1 MPKEPV
7 TRNDVAEY
15 AGVSTAVVSYVVN
28 EGPRKVAPETKERVL
43 EAIRAL
49 GYRPNATARALRM
62 GTTRTF
68 GLITPD
74 GGNPLFA
81 ELAKAIDREAASR
94 GYVVLQTSAD
104 GDPATERAKIAE
116 LLTRRVSGLLLVAP
130 HEDPDLSDAEVPA
143 IAINRVLP
151 TVSSVRPAYREGARH
166 GVEHL
171 MEHGHQVVGLVIGG
185 TGHPERELGWQDA
198 LEAAGLQPGPIARTT
213 FSRAGGRAAAN
224 ALLQA
229 TNRPTAIFASSDL
242 QAVGVLAALHE
253 AGLRVPEDVA
263 VVAFDGT
270 AETEYSWPPLTV
282 VRQPLERMAQAAV
295 SRLIDG
301 EEAVEAITFPT
312 DLIVRRSCGC

>member
-28 EGPRKVAPETKERVL
+28 EGPRKVAPETRERVL
-43 EAIRAL
+43 EAIRVL

-94 GYVVLQTSAD
+94 GYVVLQTSTD

-116 LLTRRVSGLLLVAP
+116 LLVRQVSGLLLVAP
-130 HEDPDLSDAEVPA
+130 HEDPDLTDAEVPA

-151 TVSSVRPAYREGARH
+151 TVSSVRPTYREGARQ

-171 MEHGHQVVGLVIGG
+171 ISHGHQVIGLVIGG

-198 LEAAGLQPGPIARTT
+198 LESAGLPRGPIARAA
-213 FSRAGGRAAAN
+213 FSREGGYAAAHR
-224 ALLQA
+224 LLE
-229 TNRPTAIFASSDL
+229 TVPRPTAIFASSDL
-242 QAVGVLAALHE
+242 QAIGVLRALHE
-253 AGLRVPEDVA
+253 SGLHVPEDIA

-270 AETEYSWPPLTV
+270 PETEYTWPPLTV
-282 VRQPLERMAQAAV
+282 VRQPLELVAQEAV
-295 SRLIDG
+295 RRLIEG
-301 EEAVEAITFPT
+301 EQSIEALTLPT
-312 DLIVRRSCGC
+312 QLILRRSCGC

>member
-1 MPKEPV
+1 MPKDPV

-28 EGPRKVAPETKERVL
+28 EGPRKVAPETRERVL
-43 EAIRAL
+43 DAIRAL

-81 ELAKAIDREAASR
+81 ELAKAIDREAAAR

-104 GDPATERAKIAE
+104 GDPVTERAKIAE
-116 LLTRRVSGLLLVAP
+116 LLTRQVSGLVLVAP
-130 HEDPDLSDAEVPA
+130 TADPSLDDVEVPV

-151 TVSSVRPAYREGARH
+151 TVSSVRPAYREGART

-171 MEHGHQVVGLVIGG
+171 ISHGHRVIGLVIGG
-185 TGHPERELGWQDA
+185 AGHPERELGWRDA
-198 LEAAGLQPGPIARTT
+198 LTAAGLQEGPIARTT
-213 FSRAGGRAAAN
+213 FSRDGGYRAAQT
-224 ALLQA
+224 LLA
-229 TNRPTAIFASSDL
+229 AEPTAIFASSDL
-242 QAVGVLAALHE
+242 QAIGVLRAVHE
-253 AGLRVPEDVA
+253 AGLKVPDDIA

-270 AETEYSWPPLTV
+270 PETEYTWPPLTV
-282 VRQPLERMAQAAV
+282 VRQPVELVAREAV
-295 SRLIDG
+295 RRLIDG
-301 EEAVEAITFPT
+301 EDAMEALTVPT
-312 DLIVRRSCGC
+312 ELILRRSCGC